1 MIFKTRVGVTFY
13 IMLIFIIAVLLFLV
27 SMMLISDLLWV
38 KILSGSICVLLAAVV
53 QFHIFPMIKNT
64 FYRFDDDSLFI
75 KTGRFNVEILYTDIV
90 SFTCGVKSMLMQPT
104 LTFNN
109 RLEIKYKT
117 KGGMTDIV
125 HISPVNEDAFVNIL
139 KSRVQKIRES
149 EKEE

>member
-64 FYRFDDDSLFI
+64 FYRLDNENLFI
-75 KTGRFNVEILYTDIV
+75 KAGRLNVEIPYTNIIGI
-90 SFTCGVKSMLMQPT
+90 TCGVKSMLMQPA
-104 LTFNN
+104 LAFIN

-117 KGGMTDIV
+117 KGGMTDIL
-125 HISPVNEDAFVNIL
+125 HLSPVNEEEFVSLL
-139 KSRVQKIRES
+139 KSRI
-149 EKEE
+149 